1 MAVRRSGT
9 AERSSIYEYAE
20 GEPYVRVRNIDGS
33 WVRDGIA
40 ACALGHRIPRPGR
53 GDDGVFAGW
62 RWDGTT
68 LRAYNDR
75 FGFFPLYYFERG
87 AEIAISTSVLR
98 LLSLGAPPELDYPAL
113 AVYLRFACFLGA
125 DTAFRAIRA
134 LPPNATFEWRHGRLR
149 VTDGMRLVEPRRLAR
164 EDALDAYIASF
175 KAAMRR
181 RSPPAEDFAVPL
193 SGGRDSR
200 HILLELCE
208 AGYRPRFCPT
218 ARYFPP
224 GDTAEGEIEIAA
236 RVAGALGV
244 THVVVDQP
252 RMQGET
258 ERRCNAQT
266 DFSTGD
272 AAWMLALADYM
283 KGKVRYIYDG
293 IAGDVLSAGLFLTAK
308 RLELLNTGDL
318 RALAD
323 DLFDAE
329 YTEQIFTPSV
339 RKALSSD
346 VATDRLMQEFE
357 RHVHAASPLSSFI
370 FWNRTRRKIA
380 MNSYRIIARAGAVF
394 APYIDHDVFDLLSSL
409 PAEMFLDHAFHT
421 EAVAKAYPKY
431 AGIPYSTRE
440 SRETVPS
447 HHPAVRRS
455 AMELIVDGARHG
467 RSPLVQ
473 RRYFLPRL
481 VRCMVS
487 REYSS
492 SIAWLGPLMRY
503 LIHLDEAVRQASSL
517 APPSP
522 RPDSRHDPV
531 APVTPTSR
539 EPQEQTSATASKA
552 RVTAADRST
561 GEVRA
566 RGQDDMG
573 A

>member
-1 MAVRRSGT
+1 
-9 AERSSIYEYAE
+9 
-20 GEPYVRVRNIDGS
+20 
-33 WVRDGIA
+33 
-40 ACALGHRIPRPGR
+40 
-53 GDDGVFAGW
+53 
-62 RWDGTT
+62 
-68 LRAYNDR
+68 
-75 FGFFPLYYFERG
+75 
-87 AEIAISTSVLR
+87 
-98 LLSLGAPPELDYPAL
+98 
-113 AVYLRFACFLGA
+113 
-125 DTAFRAIRA
+125 
-134 LPPNATFEWRHGRLR
+134 
-149 VTDGMRLVEPRRLAR
+149 MRLVEPRRLAR
-164 EDALDAYIASF
+164 EDARDAYIAAF
-175 KAAMRR
+175 REAIRR

-208 AGYRPRFCPT
+208 AGYRPSFCPT

-252 RMQGET
+252 RTQGET

-293 IAGDVLSAGLFLTAK
+293 IGGDVLSAGLFLTAK

-329 YTEQIFTPSV
+329 YAEQIFTPSV
-339 RKALSSD
+339 RKALSRD
-346 VATDRLMQEFE
+346 VATDRLMQELE

-380 MNSYRIIARAGAVF
+380 MNSYRILARAGAVF

-409 PAEMFLDHAFHT
+409 PAEMFLDHGFHT

-431 AGIPYSTRE
+431 TGIPYSTRE

-455 AMELIVDGARHG
+455 AMEVIVDGARHG
-467 RSPLVQ
+467 RSSLVQ

-481 VRCMVS
+481 VRCMVN

-492 SIAWLGPLMRY
+492 SITWLGPLMRY
-503 LIHLDEAVRQASSL
+503 LIHLDEAMRQACSL
-517 APPSP
+517 ASASP
-522 RPDSRHDPV
+522 RPDSGHDPV

-539 EPQEQTSATASKA
+539 EPQERTSGVGSKA
-552 RVTAADRST
+552 RVIAADRSI
-561 GEVRA
+561 GETRVRG
-566 RGQDDMG
+566 RDDMDG
-573 A
+573 